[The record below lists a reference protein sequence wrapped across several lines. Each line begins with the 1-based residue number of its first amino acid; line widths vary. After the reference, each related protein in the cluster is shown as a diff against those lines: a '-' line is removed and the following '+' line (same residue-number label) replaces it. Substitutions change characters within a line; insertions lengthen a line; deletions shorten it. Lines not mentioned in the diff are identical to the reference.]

1 MEHHILKFAFPLLVV
16 LIIIVPVVM
25 LSGCAARMYGK
36 LTCDGPCTL
45 ELEREIK
52 ELDPIPIEVKKE
64 K

>member
-1 MEHHILKFAFPLLVV
+1 MKFVLPLLVV
-16 LIIIVPVVM
+16 LIIVSVVM

-36 LTCDGPCTL
+36 LTCEGACTL

-52 ELDPIPIEVKKE
+52 ELDPVPIEVKKE

>member
-1 MEHHILKFAFPLLVV
+1 MKYLLVA
-16 LIIIVPVVM
+16 IVAVM
-25 LSGCAARMYGK
+25 VLSGCAARMYGK

>member
-1 MEHHILKFAFPLLVV
+1 MKTLTVLLAV
-16 LIIIVPVVM
+16 LL
-25 LSGCAARMYGK
+25 LSACAARMYGK

-52 ELDPIPIEVKKE
+52 ELDPVPIEVKKE